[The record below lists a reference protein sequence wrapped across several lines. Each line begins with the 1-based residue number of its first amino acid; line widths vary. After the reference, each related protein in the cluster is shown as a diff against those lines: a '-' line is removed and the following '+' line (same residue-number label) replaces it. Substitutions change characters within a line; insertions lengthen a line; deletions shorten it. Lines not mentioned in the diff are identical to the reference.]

1 MINNKSNN
9 NNRSIDKFSESSFT
23 HTKNSYS
30 TSSIDLNRFKILNL
44 ETKKFGNYKYLDNN
58 NYNKI
63 NHNKSYN
70 NIKLLKGAFSD
81 FKPKYM
87 LFNQSYST
95 YRNNNSDNN
104 INNNNEIINNYVVSK
119 SKKNFYNKNN
129 SNSKKL
135 DVDLINISSK
145 DDENYN
151 IKNKFINSN
160 NKIKDNKINNNNNI
174 EDISS
179 LIQTRNISQSSISID
194 LNKFKINSYNDI
206 NSQNFNEFENSNYS
220 QNKNSLNKKNK
231 NNINNNINLKKL
243 LSNFK
248 PYDIKYFFNNKN
260 NNNKNILNNTKVNN
274 ISPIF
279 SNYQMILNNKKK
291 KDELI
296 RKDSLNPSKIFQNK
310 YQQESRRLMIEL
322 IKIDILK
329 NNDTCN
335 NLLVKN
341 NYSSLILNKPQKKLE
356 DNNKYETSKNI
367 DLNNENFSPIKN
379 NDTILEKSILS
390 LNSFKNDKNNITNF
404 LNNMDDDSS
413 EKISYLTFLTIPRL
427 MKMII
432 TNENKPL
439 YLFYTMP
446 TSISFNYGME
456 SYIFK
461 WMDCKY
467 YNQIGFFDLINIE
480 NVRIN
485 NNDKKIIEINIFSNS
500 NEGELNY
507 LIETDNEDIAL
518 KYEKSLRYISQLIK
532 CRVFYKKNNK

>member
-1 MINNKSNN
+1 
-9 NNRSIDKFSESSFT
+9 
-23 HTKNSYS
+23 
-30 TSSIDLNRFKILNL
+30 
-44 ETKKFGNYKYLDNN
+44 
-58 NYNKI
+58 
-63 NHNKSYN
+63 
-70 NIKLLKGAFSD
+70 
-81 FKPKYM
+81 M
-87 LFNQSYST
+87 LFNQSYSSF
-95 YRNNNSDNN
+95 RNNSSDNN
-104 INNNNEIINNYVVSK
+104 INNNLEIINNYIDSK
-119 SKKNFYNKNN
+119 SKKNLYNKNN
-129 SNSKKL
+129 SNNKVYNKKL

-145 DDENYN
+145 DDENFN

-160 NKIKDNKINNNNNI
+160 NKIKDNKINNNNNNNNI

-231 NNINNNINLKKL
+231 NIINNNINLKKL

-274 ISPIF
+274 ISPIY
-279 SNYQMILNNKKK
+279 SNYQMILNNKKI

-296 RKDSLNPSKIFQNK
+296 KKDSLNPSKVFQNK
-310 YQQESRRLMIEL
+310 YQQESRRLIIEL

-341 NYSSLILNKPQKKLE
+341 NYSSIILNKPQKKLD
-356 DNNKYETSKNI
+356 DNNKYETNKNI
-367 DLNNENFSPIKN
+367 DLNNENIKN
-379 NDTILEKSILS
+379 IDTLLEKSILS
-390 LNSFKNDKNNITNF
+390 LNSYKNDKNKDINNISNF

-432 TNENKPL
+432 TNEHKPL

-485 NNDKKIIEINIFSNS
+485 SNDKKIIEINIFSNS

-507 LIETDNEDIAL
+507 LIETDNEDIAI
-518 KYEKSLRYISQLIK
+518 KYEKSLRYISQVIK

>member
-1 MINNKSNN
+1 
-9 NNRSIDKFSESSFT
+9 
-23 HTKNSYS
+23 
-30 TSSIDLNRFKILNL
+30 
-44 ETKKFGNYKYLDNN
+44 
-58 NYNKI
+58 
-63 NHNKSYN
+63 
-70 NIKLLKGAFSD
+70 
-81 FKPKYM
+81 M
-87 LFNQSYST
+87 LFNQSYSSF
-95 YRNNNSDNN
+95 RNNSSDNN
-104 INNNNEIINNYVVSK
+104 INNNLEIINNYIDSK
-119 SKKNFYNKNN
+119 SKKNLYNKNN
-129 SNSKKL
+129 SNNKVYNKKL

-145 DDENYN
+145 DDENFN

-160 NKIKDNKINNNNNI
+160 NKIKDNKINNNNNNNI

-231 NNINNNINLKKL
+231 NIINNNINLKKL

-274 ISPIF
+274 ISPIY
-279 SNYQMILNNKKK
+279 SNYQMILNNKKI

-296 RKDSLNPSKIFQNK
+296 KKDSLNPQKVFQNK
-310 YQQESRRLMIEL
+310 YQQESRRLIIEL

-341 NYSSLILNKPQKKLE
+341 NYSSIILNKPQKKLD
-356 DNNKYETSKNI
+356 DNNKYETNKNI
-367 DLNNENFSPIKN
+367 DFNNENIKN
-379 NDTILEKSILS
+379 IDTLLEKSILS
-390 LNSFKNDKNNITNF
+390 LNSYKNDKNKDINNISNF

-432 TNENKPL
+432 TNDHKPL

-485 NNDKKIIEINIFSNS
+485 SNDKKIIEINIFSNS

-507 LIETDNEDIAL
+507 LIETDNEDIAI
-518 KYEKSLRYISQLIK
+518 KYEKSLRYISQVIK

>member
-1 MINNKSNN
+1 M
-9 NNRSIDKFSESSFT
+9 
-23 HTKNSYS
+23 
-30 TSSIDLNRFKILNL
+30 
-44 ETKKFGNYKYLDNN
+44 
-58 NYNKI
+58 
-63 NHNKSYN
+63 
-70 NIKLLKGAFSD
+70 A
-81 FKPKYM
+81 
-87 LFNQSYST
+87 FNQSYSSF
-95 YRNNNSDNN
+95 RNNSIDNN
-104 INNNNEIINNYVVSK
+104 INNNNENIDNYVDNK
-119 SKKNFYNKNN
+119 NKKNFNIKNN
-129 SNSKKL
+129 SNNKEYNKKL

-151 IKNKFINSN
+151 IKNKFLNTN
-160 NKIKDNKINNNNNI
+160 NKIKDNKINNNNI

-179 LIQTRNISQSSISID
+179 LIQTRNISQSSISVD

-206 NSQNFNEFENSNYS
+206 NSQNFNEFENSIYS
-220 QNKNSLNKKNK
+220 QNKNSLNKKSK
-231 NNINNNINLKKL
+231 NIINNNINLKKL

-274 ISPIF
+274 ISAIF
-279 SNYQMILNNKKK
+279 SNYQMILNNKKIR
-291 KDELI
+291 DELI
-296 RKDSLNPSKIFQNK
+296 KKDSLNPLKIFKNK
-310 YQQESRRLMIEL
+310 YQQESRRLIIEL
-322 IKIDILK
+322 IKIDLLK
-329 NNDTCN
+329 NNDTCY

-341 NYSSLILNKPQKKLE
+341 NYSPILLNKPLKKL
-356 DNNKYETSKNI
+356 DNNNEKNKNN
-367 DLNNENFSPIKN
+367 DFNNENLSPIKSI
-379 NDTILEKSILS
+379 DTILEKSLLS
-390 LNSFKNDKNNITNF
+390 LNSYKNNNNKDKNNINNF

-413 EKISYLTFLTIPRL
+413 EKISLLTFLTIPRL

-432 TNENKPL
+432 TNEHKPL

-446 TSISFNYGME
+446 TSISYNYGME

-485 NNDKKIIEINIFSNS
+485 NNDKKIIEINIISNS

-507 LIETDNEDIAL
+507 LIETDNEDIAI
-518 KYEKSLRYISQLIK
+518 KYEKSLRYISQVIK